1 MLAQLERW
9 MQADATYTVR
19 YAVIELMVDFLDAR
33 FDAEHLRLVGDIH
46 SSEYYVNMARA
57 WYFATALAKQWE
69 SIFPMLR
76 ECILDP
82 WTHNKTIQKA
92 CESYRVTRSTRRCC
106 ARCVCNGGKG
116 LIRSGAAMHLRW
128 GGAFSWHHPGIC
140 LEIPPIYRR
149 GTCPC
154 PRNCSSPAQIQSR
167 IWKIH

>member
-82 WTHNKTIQKA
+82 WTHNNTIQKA
-92 CESYRVTRSTRRCC
+92 CESYRVTPEHKALLRS
-106 ARCVCNGGKG
+106 
-116 LIRSGAAMHLRW
+116 LRV
-128 GGAFSWHHPGIC
+128 
-140 LEIPPIYRR
+140 
-149 GTCPC
+149 
-154 PRNCSSPAQIQSR
+154 
-167 IWKIH
+167 